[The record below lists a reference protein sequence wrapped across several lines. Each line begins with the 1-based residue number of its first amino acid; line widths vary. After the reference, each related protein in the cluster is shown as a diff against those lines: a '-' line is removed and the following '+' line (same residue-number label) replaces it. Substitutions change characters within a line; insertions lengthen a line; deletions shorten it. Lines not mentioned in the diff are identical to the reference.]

1 MSTVKIVSIITYF
14 FIPILIIIPNSVIAS
29 WELHALAVLIPT
41 VLSPVVSLIA
51 DIIADKP
58 KQIHRYIVISIY
70 SYLWAVHFFI
80 SRQLFLNSYIEYSTY
95 ASILILS
102 IITVLTSSST
112 VCYAPVR

>member
-1 MSTVKIVSIITYF
+1 MSSVKIASIITYF
-14 FIPILIIIPNSVIAS
+14 IFPILIIVPSSAIAS

-41 VLSPVVSLIA
+41 VLCPVVSLIA
-51 DIIADKP
+51 DIITEKP
-58 KQIHRYIVISIY
+58 KQIHRYIVTSIY

-112 VCYAPVR
+112 VCFAPVR

>member
-1 MSTVKIVSIITYF
+1 MSKVKIVSILTYF
-14 FIPILIIIPNSVIAS
+14 FIPILIIVPNCVITS

-41 VLSPVVSLIA
+41 VLCPVVSLIA
-51 DIIADKP
+51 DIITEKP
-58 KQIHRYIVISIY
+58 KQIHRYIGASIY

-80 SRQLFLNSYIEYSTY
+80 SRQLFLYSFIEYSTF

-112 VCYAPVR
+112 VCFAPVR